1 MRKFRTPSHTSHED
15 ATMPHKDE
23 HRDAARKSG
32 TYDVYI
38 EIDIDC
44 EELLDAVGLDYNKV
58 ATDDTQNEICISLNK
73 AEFSDVFDQSVL
85 SMTNEQTL
93 ATALLN
99 HELGEYTTKVTV
111 YTPSGDKI
119 TFE

>member
-1 MRKFRTPSHTSHED
+1 MTQETLTANRRSDARTTE
-15 ATMPHKDE
+15 
-23 HRDAARKSG
+23 

-44 EELLDAVGLDYNKV
+44 EELVDACGLDYERSE
-58 ATDDTQNEICISLNK
+58 TDDTQNEVCISLNA
-73 AEFSDVFDQSVL
+73 AEFTDVFDQSVL
-85 SMTNEQTL
+85 SLTNEQTL

-99 HELGEYTTKVTV
+99 PELGEYTTKVTV
-111 YTPSGDKI
+111 YTPHGDKI

>member
-1 MRKFRTPSHTSHED
+1 
-15 ATMPHKDE
+15 MPYKDE
-23 HRDAARKSG
+23 KRESARTQG

-38 EIDIDC
+38 EIDCDC
-44 EELLDAVGLDYNKV
+44 EELLDACGLDYNI
-58 ATDDTQNEICISLNK
+58 AEEDTTQNEVALHLTAK
-73 AEFSDVFDQSVL
+73 EYHDVFDQSLL

-99 HELGEYTTKVTV
+99 PELGEYTTKVTV
-111 YTPSGDKI
+111 YTPHGDKI

>member
-1 MRKFRTPSHTSHED
+1 
-15 ATMPHKDE
+15 MPHKDT
-23 HRDAARKSG
+23 RYDTARSQG

-44 EELLDAVGLDYNKV
+44 EELLDAVGLDYDKV
-58 ATDDTQNEICISLNK
+58 ATDDTQNEICISL
-73 AEFSDVFDQSVL
+73 EEGSFSDVFEQAPL
-85 SMTNEQTL
+85 CMTNEQTL

-99 HELGEYTTKVTV
+99 RELGEYTTKVTV
-111 YTPSGDKI
+111 YTPHGDKI

>member
-1 MRKFRTPSHTSHED
+1 MPYKETEREIARTQ
-15 ATMPHKDE
+15 
-23 HRDAARKSG
+23 G
-32 TYDVYI
+32 TYDFYI
-38 EIDIDC
+38 EIDCDC
-44 EELLDAVGLDYNKV
+44 EELLDAIGLDYKESE
-58 ATDDTQNEICISLNK
+58 TDDTQNEVTLSLTR
-73 AEFSDVFDQSVL
+73 EELTDVVDQSVL

-99 HELGEYTTKVTV
+99 HELGEYTTKVTI

>member
-1 MRKFRTPSHTSHED
+1 
-15 ATMPHKDE
+15 MPHADTR
-23 HRDAARKSG
+23 RDTTRSQA
-32 TYDVYI
+32 TYDIYF

-44 EELLDAVGLDYNKV
+44 EELLDATGLDY
-58 ATDDTQNEICISLNK
+58 TPCEDDDRQNEVLISLTPDE
-73 AEFSDVFDQSVL
+73 AADVLDQTVL

-99 HELGEYTTKVTV
+99 HELGEYTTKATI

-119 TFE
+119 TFS

>member
-1 MRKFRTPSHTSHED
+1 MPYKETEREIARTQ
-15 ATMPHKDE
+15 
-23 HRDAARKSG
+23 G
-32 TYDVYI
+32 TYDFYI
-38 EIDIDC
+38 EIDCDC
-44 EELLDAVGLDYNKV
+44 EELLDATGLDYKESE
-58 ATDDTQNEICISLNK
+58 TDDTQNEVTLSLTR
-73 AEFSDVFDQSVL
+73 AEFTDVVDQSVL

-99 HELGEYTTKVTV
+99 HELGEYTTKVTI

>member
-1 MRKFRTPSHTSHED
+1 MRKFITPSQSLDKD
-15 ATMPHKDE
+15 ATMPHKDT
-23 HRDAARKSG
+23 HRDAARQSG

-44 EELLDAVGLDYNKV
+44 EPLLDATGLDYKESE
-58 ATDDTQNEICISLNK
+58 TDDTQNEVCISLSYD
-73 AEFSDVFDQSVL
+73 EFIDVFEQAPL
-85 SMTNEQTL
+85 AMTNEQTL
-93 ATALLN
+93 STAILN

-111 YTPSGDKI
+111 YTPHGDKI